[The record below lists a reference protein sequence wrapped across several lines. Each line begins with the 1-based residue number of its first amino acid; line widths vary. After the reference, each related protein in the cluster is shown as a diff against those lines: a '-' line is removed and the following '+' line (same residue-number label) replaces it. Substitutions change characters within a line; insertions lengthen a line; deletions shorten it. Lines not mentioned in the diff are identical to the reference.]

1 MSDQRDGGIAWTDQ
15 TWNPTRGCSRVSKG
29 CEHCYA
35 EGVARRFSGPGQPYE
50 GLVRLDRDGKAKAQW
65 SGVVRLVPDHLGDP
79 MRWKRP
85 RRVFV
90 NSMSDLFHE
99 ALSIPDIARV
109 FAVMAQAERHTF
121 QVLTKRAKRMRE
133 VLASELFWADV
144 DLAHIGLF
152 SGDGGTEDDRD
163 RVAKACAAQRLRN
176 VWLGTSI
183 EDQATADE
191 RIPQLLAC
199 PAAVRFVS
207 YEPAIGPVDFSHWIA
222 PTTCCNGCGDSH
234 GGEHQLCPSCGE
246 DNAITTWGVDQFA
259 RWSTG
264 ERYAANDGAGHED
277 IDRGSPLDWIVVGG
291 ESGLGARPFDLAWA
305 RSTIA
310 QCRAAGV
317 ACFVKQLG
325 ASPRVWTGERG
336 YTPDV
341 FDLPEL
347 RLRDRKGGDIDE
359 WPKDLRVRQ
368 WPEVRRG

>member
-1 MSDQRDGGIAWTDQ
+1 MGETAIEWSDWS
-15 TWNPTRGCSRVSKG
+15 WNPTRGCSRVSKG

-35 EGVARRFSGPGQPYE
+35 ENAARRFSGPGQPYE

-65 SGVVRLVPDHLGDP
+65 NGVVRLVPDHLGDP
-79 MRWKRP
+79 LRWKRP

-99 ALSIPDIARV
+99 ALAFEHHIASV
-109 FAVMAQAERHTF
+109 FGVMAAAPQHTF
-121 QVLTKRAKRMRE
+121 QVLTKRPENARAFFEWAAKRRGERWRE
-133 VLASELFWADV
+133 ATGDWPTDACLDWA
-144 DLAHIGLF
+144 
-152 SGDGGTEDDRD
+152 
-163 RVAKACAAQRLRN
+163 RN
-176 VWLGTSI
+176 GCPMLPTVWLGVSV

-191 RIPQLLAC
+191 RIPHLLAC
-199 PAAVRFVS
+199 PAAVRWVS
-207 YEPAIGPVDFSHWIA
+207 YEPAIGPVDFTRLRLVT
-222 PTTCCNGCGDSH
+222 PTHPHDPTVTLDALRGHVAGPD
-234 GGEHQLCPSCGE
+234 EML
-246 DNAITTWGVDQFA
+246 DA
-259 RWSTG
+259 RLG
-264 ERYAANDGAGHED
+264 
-277 IDRGSPLDWIVVGG
+277 WIVVGG

-336 YTPDV
+336 DTPDV